1 MKTARRVL
9 ANDMSKQ
16 GARLPP
22 ERQAIRAKCFHP
34 SGTFEEFPKEEI
46 EQSIP
51 EWFEKIVRMY
61 PDYLAV
67 KMEHRALTC
76 GAPNKAANRV
86 AHAILAR
93 HGQAIEAMA
102 LLFDLNSGAIVAIS
116 AVLKTRKVCVA
127 LDPSFPRARNDDILK
142 DSQANLIL
150 TNNGRQALAYE
161 LTRVVHAHRNVIHSV
176 IL

>member
-1 MKTARRVL
+1 MQSGFWSMKTARRVL

-67 KMEHRALTC
+67 KMEHRALYLRRAKQSGKSRCSRDIGETWPSHWKRWRC
-76 GAPNKAANRV
+76 CLISIAVQSSPF
-86 AHAILAR
+86 
-93 HGQAIEAMA
+93 
-102 LLFDLNSGAIVAIS
+102 LLFSRQGKCASPWIH
-116 AVLKTRKVCVA
+116 R
-127 LDPSFPRARNDDILK
+127 FPE
-142 DSQANLIL
+142 QE
-150 TNNGRQALAYE
+150 TM
-161 LTRVVHAHRNVIHSV
+161 TF
-176 IL
+176 